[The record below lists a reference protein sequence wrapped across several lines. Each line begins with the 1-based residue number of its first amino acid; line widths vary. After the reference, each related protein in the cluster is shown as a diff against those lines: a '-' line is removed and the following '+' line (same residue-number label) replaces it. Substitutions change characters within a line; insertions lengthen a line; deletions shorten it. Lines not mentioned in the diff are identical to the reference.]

1 MEMKSIYTS
10 NDNMKIALCLTGLP
24 RHYKDG
30 YEYYAKNLLKQ
41 YDVDVFFHTWD
52 DTEHEEVA
60 KLYKPKDYSVS
71 KKLDAN
77 AINNMYTK
85 CVDAVNFPAYATVS
99 SFYSIFNS
107 CRLKTNYEMQHGFK
121 YDWVIKTRFDYAL
134 NIILPLNDLDKSK
147 VYVPNCRYTPEHD
160 FCNDQFA
167 FSSSINM
174 NKYMST
180 YLLMDHFY
188 EHRTLMNAEDMLSAN
203 LKYHNLIGEKLIYV
217 NMQNPFP
224 PGPKNATTHSLIR
237 E

>member
-1 MEMKSIYTS
+1 
-10 NDNMKIALCLTGLP
+10 MKIALCFAGLP
-24 RHYKDG
+24 RHYERG
-30 YEYYAKNLLKQ
+30 YEYYEKNLLSR

-60 KLYKPKDYSVS
+60 KLYQPKSYDVS
-71 KKLDAN
+71 KRLDSKVINDTYTRCAD
-77 AINNMYTK
+77 AI
-85 CVDAVNFPAYATVS
+85 NFPAHATVS
-99 SFYSIFNS
+99 SFFSIYHS
-107 CRLKTNYEMQHGFK
+107 CLYKTNYEIQNGFR

-134 NIILPLNDLDKSK
+134 NLPLPFEQLESTK
-147 VYVPNCRYTPEHD
+147 VYVPNCRYTPAHD

-188 EHRTLMNAEDMLSAN
+188 DQKTVMNAEDMLSAN
-203 LKYHNLIGEKLIYV
+203 LKYHNLIGEKLVYV
-217 NMQNPFP
+217 DMKNPFP

-237 E
+237 D

>member
-1 MEMKSIYTS
+1 
-10 NDNMKIALCLTGLP
+10 MKIALCFAGLP
-24 RHYKDG
+24 RHFEKG
-30 YEYYAKNLLKQ
+30 YEYYKRNLLDR

-52 DTEHEEVA
+52 DTEHEKVA
-60 KLYKPKDYSVS
+60 ELYRPKDYSTS

-77 AINNMYTK
+77 TINTTYTRCADAI
-85 CVDAVNFPAYATVS
+85 NFPAYATVS
-99 SFYSIFNS
+99 SFFSIYHS
-107 CRLKTNYEMQHGFK
+107 CLLKTNYEIRNGFK

-134 NIILPLNDLDKSK
+134 NIPLPLEQLDSER
-147 VYVPNCRYTPEHD
+147 VYVPNCRYTPAHD

-188 EHRTLMNAEDMLSAN
+188 EHDTVMNAEDMLSAN
-203 LKYHNLIGEKLIYV
+203 LKYHKLVGENLVYV
-217 NMQNPFP
+217 DMKNPFP

-237 E
+237 D